1 MLNFIN
7 GPLRLSIILCLLG
20 SFSIV
25 ACSSS
30 SKESPLSGVVSKHAN
45 AWLYLEQVKDN
56 NVVPIDSAKT
66 NEKGEFTFKQKIE
79 VKDFYR
85 LRISQNNFVFIVLD
99 PKEKV
104 RYENNNVLLQQDYT
118 LSGSEEGKLVLEIKQ
133 LRQSINTHRDSLIQI
148 INNAPAEQRGQLQKT
163 MEEGYNQFVNSR
175 LEKARNIIKTKTD
188 KLAAVTAAEML
199 DQDAD
204 FESYALLAESL
215 KKNYPKSGFAQNFIN
230 RVEQMKATAIGSM
243 APEINLPSP
252 DGQNI
257 ALSSLRGKVVLIDFW
272 ASWCG
277 PCRMENPNVV
287 RLYNEVKDKGFEVYS
302 VSLDKDKNA
311 WVNAIQKDGLVW
323 KSHVSDL
330 QFWGS
335 SVVKQYGFSG
345 IPFTVLI
352 DRDGKIIGKGLR
364 GEQLEEAVKKQLP

>member
-1 MLNFIN
+1 M
-7 GPLRLSIILCLLG
+7 
-20 SFSIV
+20 
-25 ACSSS
+25 
-30 SKESPLSGVVSKHAN
+30 
-45 AWLYLEQVKDN
+45 
-56 NVVPIDSAKT
+56 
-66 NEKGEFTFKQKIE
+66 
-79 VKDFYR
+79 
-85 LRISQNNFVFIVLD
+85 
-99 PKEKV
+99 
-104 RYENNNVLLQQDYT
+104 QQDYT

-133 LRQSINTHRDSLIQI
+133 LRQSINTHRDSLIQV
-148 INNAPAEQRGQLQKT
+148 INNAPAEERGQLQKT

-215 KKNYPKSGFAQNFIN
+215 KKNYPQSGFAQNFIN